1 MGNPESRPQG
11 FRPLAYLAVLC
22 VQVLATGLAGASP
35 EDAIESSASA
45 PVRNEYLGAEV
56 CQQCHFDRFE
66 SYQNSAHS
74 MADDPRTPAGQQAC
88 ESCHGPG
95 GNHVAGG
102 GGRGVGGMQNFSDA
116 TPPAARNEVCRTCHS
131 RGIVALWPGSVHESR
146 DLACTNCH
154 SIHSGHKK
162 LLVAASQ
169 PQVCTQCHQQI
180 RAQLLRPSH
189 HPIREEK
196 LVCTDCHN
204 PHGTVTERLI
214 SATTI
219 NNKCYECHAE
229 KRGPFL
235 WEHPPVRESCLGCH
249 LPHGSTHEPLLR
261 VKRPLLCQRCH
272 NAFGHPSGLL
282 ALSEE
287 DAAAGQTPYQQRQ
300 LGQPAAQLFYRS
312 CTNCHVNLHG
322 SNHPS
327 GKLFHR

>member
-1 MGNPESRPQG
+1 MGDQQTKRAAG
-11 FRPLAYLAVLC
+11 VLLIALAM
-22 VQVLATGLAGASP
+22 GLAAARAQDSPSPDSSP
-35 EDAIESSASA
+35 E
-45 PVRNEYLGAEV
+45 PNEYLGSEI
-56 CQQCHFDRFE
+56 CRQCHFDRFE

-74 MADDPRTPAGQQAC
+74 LAGDPRTPAGKQEC
-88 ESCHGPG
+88 ETCHGPG

-102 GGRGVGGMQNFSDA
+102 GGRGVGGMKNFSDA
-116 TPPAARNEVCRTCHS
+116 MPVEERNAVCLTCHS
-131 RGIVALWPGSVHESR
+131 RGIVGLWPGSVHQSR
-146 DLACTNCH
+146 DLACMNCH
-154 SIHSGHKK
+154 DVHGGHTKM
-162 LLVAASQ
+162 LREASQ

-180 RAQLLRPSH
+180 RAQLMRPSH

-196 LVCTDCHN
+196 LVCTNCHN
-204 PHGTVTERLI
+204 PHGTVTEKLI

-235 WEHPPVRESCLGCH
+235 WEHPPVRESCLNCH
-249 LPHGSTHEPLLR
+249 QPHGSSHEPLLR

-272 NAFGHPSGLL
+272 NAFAHPSGLY

-287 DAAAGQTPYQQRQ
+287 ERAAGATPYQLRR
-300 LGQPAAQLFYRS
+300 GGRPAAQLFYRS